1 MRIRVLLPLAA
12 LPALAALLAA
22 GCSGDTGGT
31 GAAAPDGT
39 TASGGLSASRTAAAS
54 PTPAGVP
61 RPTRTPAPVTVDAPC
76 PYADAGT
83 IAGTVGQR
91 IARST
96 VTKTSPHVGC
106 AFYRPNGEKAAD
118 IAVSVLD
125 SAVAAQAEAV
135 RLPGGAANPV
145 DSVADGGAVAITDS
159 GALLAVSRGAALVVV
174 RINQRSSL
182 EAVEIA
188 RLVVAKL

>member
-1 MRIRVLLPLAA
+1 VRIRVLLPLV
-12 LPALAALLAA
+12 ALLAA
-22 GCSGDTGGT
+22 GCSGTTGRNGT
-31 GAAAPDGT
+31 TAPDGT
-39 TASGGLSASRTAAAS
+39 AASGSRSAARTAAAS

-76 PYADAGT
+76 PYADVGT

-96 VTKTSPHVGC
+96 VTRTSPHVGC
-106 AFYRPNGEKAAD
+106 AFYRPNGEKAVD

-125 SAVAAQAEAV
+125 SAVAAQTEAV

-174 RINQRSSL
+174 RINQHSSL